1 MKKKYSLI
9 LLLILMVFTSECTG
23 YKPIFNSSSLMI
35 EIKNYTIEGDQ
46 KLGERMYLKLSN
58 LLKSNNK
65 ESKKNIDLLIK
76 VSKNKESTIK
86 DKSGK
91 ILEYKITLN
100 TIVIVKNYETNNQI
114 FSKNFSNSLNYKMQN
129 EYSESISTEN
139 KTIENLIDQT
149 YQELL
154 VTLIQN
160 IN

>member
-139 KTIENLIDQT
+139 KIIENLIDQT